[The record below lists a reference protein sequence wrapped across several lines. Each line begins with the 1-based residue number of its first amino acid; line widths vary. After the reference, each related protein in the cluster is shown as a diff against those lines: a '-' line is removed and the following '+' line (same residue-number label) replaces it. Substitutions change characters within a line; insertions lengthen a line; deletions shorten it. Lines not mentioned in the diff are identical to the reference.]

1 MSTTF
6 SPGSSRLL
14 QLGVAGSA
22 SRLRSSSSK
31 KPPEPLRRAVA
42 DCLSSSPPP
51 ATSHHGSIPSM
62 PPSEARRNLRDYLS
76 AAATTDLTYNV
87 LLEHTIAERDRSP
100 AVVTRCVALLKRYLL
115 RYKPSEETLL
125 QVDRFCV
132 NLIAECDA
140 SLKQKLLPVLSA
152 PLGASPLPVSSFA
165 SGALVKSLHY
175 VRSLVALHIPR
186 RSFQPAAFA
195 GATLASRK
203 LLPSLSSLLSKS
215 FDSQLS
221 PAAAE
226 SPQKKD
232 AADLSVSNLSN
243 IEEFNALEDIEYI
256 SSDLLNWRWVGEL
269 QLSSASSESERPVNL
284 QDMNNCNLLEV
295 GAAGL
300 LVGDMEA
307 KMKGQH
313 WKYFGT
319 TEMPYLEQLLQ
330 PASVT
335 MITNSVSARS
345 HLRAITATKRTRAG
359 PQQIW
364 DDSTVSTFRP
374 RARPLFQYRH
384 YSEQQPLRLNPAE
397 VGEVIA
403 AVWSEASSTPSNPMT
418 VSPQLNSRTGKTS
431 MDVAMSVLIKLVI
444 DMYATVNLVVY
455 VLDARIA
462 APLTLSMLEEMLCST
477 NTACRIRVFDLILNL
492 GVHAQLLE
500 PKISVNASTIEEEY
514 AQETFIDNENRLLLQ
529 GTRTRDLPKM
539 SSTSSAIENFES
551 WILKIL
557 FEILLVLVQVEEKE
571 ESVWASAL
579 SCLLYFV
586 CDRGKIRRKQ
596 LSGLDIR
603 VIKALLGTSKRNSW
617 SEVVHSKLICI
628 MTNMFYR
635 SPELDGS
642 IKATSSASSFLIEQ
656 VDLIGGVEFIL
667 YKIKGL
673 ILLIQYSLA
682 TTREER
688 RNLYS
693 VLFDYVLHQIN
704 EACAAA
710 GLSEYTD
717 DEIQPLAVQLALADA
732 PEAFYISIKL
742 GVEGIGEILRR
753 SIAASLSGF
762 SNSERLNQLLANI
775 TEKFD
780 TIVAS
785 FTHLDKE
792 FLHLRQITK
801 SSKYMETI
809 QELRNDISMSVNL
822 AWATLHSL
830 LHSERAT
837 NRQNG
842 YIWLGD
848 LLIAEVS
855 EESGGSIWLSIKDL
869 QQKIANCGASDS
881 LITSDIPI
889 SVHLLCGLLKSKNS
903 VIRWGFL
910 FILERLLMRS
920 KFLLDENETQRSTV
934 GSASQDQK
942 DTRLEK
948 ANAVIDIMSSALSL
962 MAQINE
968 TDRLNIL
975 KATLKLADI
984 YLKYIFRN
992 WHERMCDILFSQLC
1006 LKVLSTDEEAVPSS
1020 AERNNKFDTSHRNSY
1035 KESMDDADTRPR
1047 YNNVSVL
1054 TCETA
1059 SMAAMLLRGQAI
1071 VPMQLVARVPAAL
1084 FYWPLI
1090 QLAGAATDNIAL
1102 GVAVGSKGRGNIP
1115 GATSDIRATL
1125 LLLLIGKCTAD
1136 TVAFQE
1142 VGGEEFFRELLDDTD
1157 SRVAYYSSAFLLKAR
1172 KFRLFQRMM
1181 TEEPEKYQNMLQKL
1195 VFKAQQS
1202 NNEKLLENPYLQMCG
1217 ILQLSNEL

>member
-1 MSTTF
+1 MSSTYSPGQ

-14 QLGVAGSA
+14 QLGAAGSA

-51 ATSHHGSIPSM
+51 VNSHHGAIPSM
-62 PPSEARRNLRDYLS
+62 APSEALRNLRDYLS
-76 AAATTDLTYNV
+76 ASATTDLAYNM

-100 AVVTRCVALLKRYLL
+100 AVVTRCVALLKRYIL
-115 RYKPSEETLL
+115 RYKPGEETLL
-125 QVDRFCV
+125 QVDKFCV

-140 SLKQKLLPVLSA
+140 SLKQKSLPVLSA
-152 PLGASPLPVSSFA
+152 PAGASPLPVSSFA
-165 SGALVKSLHY
+165 SAALVKSLHY

-195 GATLASRK
+195 GATLASRQ

-215 FDSQLS
+215 FNSQLS
-221 PAAAE
+221 PANAAE

-232 AADLSVSNLSN
+232 AANLSVSNLSN
-243 IEEFNALEDIEYI
+243 IQEINAMEDTEYI

-319 TEMPYLEQLLQ
+319 AEMPYLEQLLQ

-335 MITNSVSARS
+335 MITNSASARS
-345 HLRAITATKRTRAG
+345 HLRAITASKRTRAG
-359 PQQIW
+359 PQQIC
-364 DDSTVSTFRP
+364 
-374 RARPLFQYRH
+374 
-384 YSEQQPLRLNPAE
+384 EQQPLRLNPAE

-403 AVWSEASSTPSNPMT
+403 AVCSEASSTPSNQMT
-418 VSPQLNSRTGKTS
+418 VSPQLTSKTGKPS
-431 MDVAMSVLIKLVI
+431 MDVAVSVLIKLVI
-444 DMYATVNLVVY
+444 DMY

-477 NTACRIRVFDLILNL
+477 KAPCRIRVFDLILNL

-500 PKISVNASTIEEEY
+500 PMISDNATTIEEDY
-514 AQETFIDNENRLLLQ
+514 AQETYIDNENRLLLQ
-529 GTRTRDLPKM
+529 GTRTKDLPKM

-557 FEILLVLVQVEEKE
+557 FEILLLLVQEKE
-571 ESVWASAL
+571 ECVWASAL
-579 SCLLYFV
+579 SCLLYFI
-586 CDRGKIRRKQ
+586 CDRGKIRRNQ
-596 LSGLDIR
+596 LNGLDIR
-603 VIKALLGTSKRNSW
+603 TFVTMISVSSCMLPFLSQVVLADEPVTFLESEPEGSNKA
-617 SEVVHSKLICI
+617 I
-628 MTNMFYR
+628 
-635 SPELDGS
+635 
-642 IKATSSASSFLIEQ
+642 SSASNFLIDQ
-656 VDLIGGVEFIL
+656 VDLIGGVEYIFFEGFIL
-667 YKIKGL
+667 L
-673 ILLIQYSLA
+673 VQYSLA

-704 EACAAA
+704 EACSSA

-717 DEIQPLAVQLALADA
+717 DEIQPLAVRLALADA
-732 PEAFYISIKL
+732 PEAFYISVKL

-753 SIAASLSGF
+753 SIAAALSGF

-780 TIVAS
+780 TIIGS

-792 FLHLRQITK
+792 FLHLKQITK
-801 SSKYMETI
+801 SSKFMESI
-809 QELRNDISMSVNL
+809 LDLRNDISMSVNL

-830 LHSERAT
+830 LHSERT
-837 NRQNG
+837 TYRQNG

-848 LLIAEVS
+848 LLIAEIS

-869 QQKIANCGASDS
+869 QQKIAHCGTSDS
-881 LITSDIPI
+881 LVTSDVPI
-889 SVHLLCGLLKSKNS
+889 SIHLLCGLLKSRNS

-920 KFLLDENETQRSTV
+920 KFLLDENETQRSTGGV
-934 GSASQDQK
+934 ATQDHK
-942 DTRLEK
+942 DKRLEK

-968 TDRLNIL
+968 TDRINIL
-975 KATLKLADI
+975 K
-984 YLKYIFRN
+984 
-992 WHERMCDILFSQLC
+992 MCDILFSQLC
-1006 LKVLSTDEEAVPSS
+1006 LKVLSTDEDAVPNS
-1020 AERNNKFDTSHRNSY
+1020 ADRNSKFDTSHRNSY
-1035 KESMDDADTRPR
+1035 KESVDEGDTKPR
-1047 YNNVSVL
+1047 YNNVSVS

-1157 SRVAYYSSAFLLKAR
+1157 SR
-1172 KFRLFQRMM
+1172 RMM

-1195 VFKAQQS
+1195 VFKAQQACKIKTLRHRNPES
-1202 NNEKLLENPYLQMCG
+1202 EIQYLFCSANRFWSLESGDLILSHRFRPDKTMIDDQDLGFIANFLG
-1217 ILQLSNEL
+1217 IFIFALVIAYHYVTADPKYEAT

>member
-1 MSTTF
+1 MSSTF
-6 SPGSSRLL
+6 SPGQSPGSSRLL
-14 QLGVAGSA
+14 QLGAAGSA
-22 SRLRSSSSK
+22 SRLRSSSAK

-51 ATSHHGSIPSM
+51 ASSHHGAIPSVA
-62 PPSEARRNLRDYLS
+62 PSEALRNLRDYLS
-76 AAATTDLTYNV
+76 ASATTDLAYNM

-115 RYKPSEETLL
+115 RYKPGEETLL
-125 QVDRFCV
+125 QVDKFCV

-140 SLKQKLLPVLSA
+140 SLKQKSLPVLSA
-152 PLGASPLPVSSFA
+152 PAGASPLPVSSFA
-165 SGALVKSLHY
+165 SAALVKSLHY
-175 VRSLVALHIPR
+175 VRSLVAIHIPR

-195 GATLASRK
+195 GATLASRQ
-203 LLPSLSSLLSKS
+203 LLPSLSSLLRKS
-215 FDSQLS
+215 FNSQLS
-221 PAAAE
+221 PANAAE

-232 AADLSVSNLSN
+232 ASNLSVSNLSN
-243 IEEFNALEDIEYI
+243 IQEMNAIEDIEYI

-269 QLSSASSESERPVNL
+269 QLSSASSESEHPVNH

-345 HLRAITATKRTRAG
+345 HLRAITASKRTRAG

-364 DDSTVSTFRP
+364 DDSTVNTFRP

-384 YSEQQPLRLNPAE
+384 YSEQQPLRLNTAE

-403 AVWSEASSTPSNPMT
+403 AVCSEASSTPSNQMT
-418 VSPQLNSRTGKTS
+418 VSPQLTSKTGKPS
-431 MDVAMSVLIKLVI
+431 MDVAVSVLIKLVI
-444 DMYATVNLVVY
+444 DMY

-477 NTACRIRVFDLILNL
+477 KAACRIRVFDLILNL

-500 PKISVNASTIEEEY
+500 PMVSDNATTIEEEY
-514 AQETFIDNENRLLLQ
+514 AQETYIDNENRLLLQ
-529 GTRTRDLPKM
+529 GTRTKDLPKM

-557 FEILLVLVQVEEKE
+557 FEILLLLVQVEEKE

-579 SCLLYFV
+579 SCLLYFI
-586 CDRGKIRRKQ
+586 CDRGKIRRNQ
-596 LSGLDIR
+596 LNGLDIR

-635 SPELDGS
+635 YPEADGS
-642 IKATSSASSFLIEQ
+642 TKATTSASNFLIDQ
-656 VDLIGGVEFIL
+656 VDLIGGVEFIFFE
-667 YKIKGL
+667 
-673 ILLIQYSLA
+673 YSLA

-704 EACAAA
+704 EACSAA

-717 DEIQPLAVQLALADA
+717 DEIQPLAVRLALADA
-732 PEAFYISIKL
+732 PEAFYISVKL

-753 SIAASLSGF
+753 SIAAALSGF
-762 SNSERLNQLLANI
+762 SNSERLNQLLSNI

-780 TIVAS
+780 TIIGS
-785 FTHLDKE
+785 FTHLDTE
-792 FLHLRQITK
+792 FLHLKQITK
-801 SSKYMETI
+801 SSKFMESI

-830 LHSERAT
+830 LHSERT
-837 NRQNG
+837 TYRQNG

-848 LLIAEVS
+848 LLIAEIS
-855 EESGGSIWLSIKDL
+855 EENGGSIWLSIKDL
-869 QQKIANCGASDS
+869 QQKIAQCGASDS
-881 LITSDIPI
+881 LVTSDIPVSI
-889 SVHLLCGLLKSKNS
+889 HLLCGLLKSRNS

-920 KFLLDENETQRSTV
+920 KFLLDENETQQST
-934 GSASQDQK
+934 GANASQDHK
-942 DTRLEK
+942 DRRLEK

-968 TDRLNIL
+968 TDRINIL
-975 KATLKLADI
+975 K
-984 YLKYIFRN
+984 
-992 WHERMCDILFSQLC
+992 MCDILFSQLC
-1006 LKVLSTDEEAVPSS
+1006 LKVLSTDEDAVPSS
-1020 AERNNKFDTSHRNSY
+1020 ADRNSKFETSHRNSY
-1035 KESMDDADTRPR
+1035 KESMDEGDNRPR
-1047 YNNVSVL
+1047 YNNASVS

-1102 GVAVGSKGRGNIP
+1102 GIAVGSKGRGNIP

-1136 TVAFQE
+1136 TIAFQE

-1172 KFRLFQRMM
+1172 RFLEFITLILKDIHWNKYKFPNLFLAHRLKFGLFQRMM

>member
-22 SRLRSSSSK
+22 SCLRSSSSK

-62 PPSEARRNLRDYLS
+62 PPSEALRNLRDYLS

-87 LLEHTIAERDRSP
+87 LLEHSIAERDRSP

-319 TEMPYLEQLLQ
+319 TEMPYLEPLLQ

-403 AVWSEASSTPSNPMT
+403 AVWSEASFTPSNPMT
-418 VSPQLNSRTGKTS
+418 VSPQLNSKTGKTS
-431 MDVAMSVLIKLVI
+431 MDVAVSVLIKLVV
-444 DMYATVNLVVY
+444 DMY

-477 NTACRIRVFDLILNL
+477 KAACRIRVFDLILNL

-500 PKISVNASTIEEEY
+500 PKISVNASTIDEEY

-539 SSTSSAIENFES
+539 SSTSSAIESFES

-586 CDRGKIRRKQ
+586 CDRGRIRRKQ
-596 LSGLDIR
+596 LNGLDIR

-642 IKATSSASSFLIEQ
+642 IRATSSASSFLIEQ
-656 VDLIGGVEFIL
+656 VDLIGGVEFIF
-667 YKIKGL
+667 YK
-673 ILLIQYSLA
+673 YSLA

-688 RNLYS
+688 RNLFS

-704 EACAAA
+704 EACSAA

-717 DEIQPLAVQLALADA
+717 DEIQPLAVRLALADA
-732 PEAFYISIKL
+732 PEAFYISVKL

-762 SNSERLNQLLANI
+762 SNSERLNQV
-775 TEKFD
+775 K
-780 TIVAS
+780 
-785 FTHLDKE
+785 
-792 FLHLRQITK
+792 
-801 SSKYMETI
+801 
-809 QELRNDISMSVNL
+809 
-822 AWATLHSL
+822 
-830 LHSERAT
+830 RAT

-975 KATLKLADI
+975 KQ
-984 YLKYIFRN
+984 
-992 WHERMCDILFSQLC
+992 MCDILFSQLC

-1172 KFRLFQRMM
+1172 KRMM